1 MQEILEV
8 DVVSK
13 IFVHKGEKVMVD
25 SDLAELYDVEVKY
38 LKRQVRRNIER
49 FPEDFMFIISN
60 DEHQESLRCQIG
72 TLKRGQ
78 HSKYPPMV
86 FTEQGVAQLSSVIKS
101 ERAIKVNILIIRLFT
116 RMRRLLMS
124 HKGLMLKIEQI
135 ERGLTD
141 QGLEIKMLFD
151 YITRLNEVKEQH
163 ESQKSRKRIGF

>member
-1 MQEILEV
+1 
-8 DVVSK
+8 VVSK
-13 IFVHKGEKVMVD
+13 IFIQRDEKVMID
-25 SDLAELYDVEVKY
+25 SDLAELYGVEVKY

-49 FPEDFMFIISN
+49 FPEDFMFIISI
-60 DEHQESLRCQIG
+60 DEYQESLRRQYG

-78 HSKYPPMV
+78 HLKYPPML

-101 ERAIKVNILIIRLFT
+101 DRAIKVNILIIRLFT

-141 QGLEIKMLFD
+141 QGLEIQMLFE
-151 YITRLNEVKEQH
+151 YITKLNEAKEQH
-163 ESQKSRKRIGF
+163 ESQESRNGNGF